1 MSDGPSNVKLA
12 PRIAQRLRPPVA
24 NLDAQ
29 NQLSPPDPS
38 GTCRLESTT
47 HAHRGR
53 LGREEDPADD
63 GQEQSHAIYTEQ
75 IPGGSGHIA
84 GLSLP
89 DVGIGIDPSVTI
101 PESFP
106 QSLSLP
112 DGPME
117 SDVFV
122 RFSRPSEATLTPITD
137 THLPLF
143 EPFSVLGVP
152 ETGPSENGTGPTQ
165 HLDPAQVA
173 DGGRKVGPQT
183 RFLQQFMADLLE
195 IDMDLIRHTLE
206 DPVLFD
212 STSVNTNPG
221 GNGNNTHPPDC
232 AIDTTFVLTQRFI
245 HLLRRGVTW
254 TAQTSAAQ
262 IAQGKP
268 PLMESSTLPSRL
280 QPPITKTTPQSPPG
294 VSEINSQQRETGLD
308 QPSLLHALST
318 YLRLMDTY
326 HITFSQTADK
336 FGTALA
342 KGAPIPLPSLQI
354 GAFAMDDPAGHIVLV
369 IQSALQLLDR
379 LGDLV
384 NQLSAPFVAEE
395 MGDINVSRPLGPP
408 SGPNAVKILMG
419 AVRER
424 ESQCMQIAAR
434 LQNCCREVQ
443 RSRG

>member
-1 MSDGPSNVKLA
+1 MSDGQSNVKLA
-12 PRIAQRLRPPVA
+12 PRIAQRLRPPP
-24 NLDAQ
+24 LDSLDSQ

-38 GTCRLESTT
+38 GTCRLEGTT
-47 HAHRGR
+47 DAYRGR
-53 LGREEDPADD
+53 LGREDPEDD
-63 GQEQSHAIYTEQ
+63 GQEQSHTIHTER
-75 IPGGSGHIA
+75 IPGASGHIA

-89 DVGIGIDPSVTI
+89 DLCMGVDPSVTI

-106 QSLSLP
+106 RSLSHS

-117 SDVFV
+117 SDVFA
-122 RFSRPSEATLTPITD
+122 RFNRPNEATLTPITD
-137 THLPLF
+137 THLPFF

-152 ETGPSENGTGPTQ
+152 ETVPSEHGTGPTQ
-165 HLDPAQVA
+165 HLDPSQAA

-183 RFLQQFMADLLE
+183 RFLQQFMEDLLE

-212 STSVNTNPG
+212 STSVSTNLG
-221 GNGNNTHPPDC
+221 GNGNNPPPADC

-245 HLLRRGVTW
+245 NLLRRGDNW
-254 TAQTSAAQ
+254 TSQTSAAQ
-262 IAQGKP
+262 NAQWKL
-268 PLMESSTLPSRL
+268 PLIESSSFSSRFQQL
-280 QPPITKTTPQSPPG
+280 ITKTTPQSTPG
-294 VSEINSQQRETGLD
+294 VSEINSQQPEMALD

-318 YLRLMDTY
+318 YLRLIDTY

-342 KGAPIPLPSLQI
+342 KGLPIPLPSLQI

-384 NQLSAPFVAEE
+384 NKLSAPFLAEK
-395 MGDINVSRPLGPP
+395 MGDINVSRPPSPP
-408 SGPNAVKILMG
+408 SGPNAVKIIMV

-434 LQNCCREVQ
+434 LQSCCREVQ